1 MMNKILILLFN
12 LIELRLYK
20 NRILKLEK
28 ERENIKY
35 IIVDG

>member
-1 MMNKILILLFN
+1 MNRILTLLFN

>member
-1 MMNKILILLFN
+1 MINKILILLFN
-12 LIELRLYK
+12 LIELKLYK

-35 IIVDG
+35 IIING

>member
-1 MMNKILILLFN
+1 MNKILTLLFN

>member
-1 MMNKILILLFN
+1 MNRILTLLFN

-28 ERENIKY
+28 EREETRY
-35 IIVDG
+35 IIIDD

>member
-1 MMNKILILLFN
+1 MNRILILLFN

>member
-1 MMNKILILLFN
+1 MNRILILLFN

-28 ERENIKY
+28 EKENIKY